1 VYCHDSKKDRQQER
15 QHHQGWQEKKQ
26 GQQKAMAREMTAHNS
41 RRETAIKTDRQQYA
55 TEH

>member
-41 RRETAIKTDRQQYA
+41 RKETAIKTDRQQYA